1 MNMKSY
7 MARNDDF
14 EKKWYLI
21 DARGKPVGRLAS
33 RVVSILRGKYK
44 PQFAPHSDIGD
55 FVVIV
60 NAEKVSFSGRKW
72 EQKTYYRHSHYP
84 GGLKSETAEKLASEK
99 PDEILRKA
107 VWGMLPKNR
116 WQKKLIQ
123 RVKIYAGD
131 SHPHAA
137 QNPEVLEV

>member
-1 MNMKSY
+1 MKSY

-21 DARGKPVGRLAS
+21 DARGKPVGRLATK
-33 RVVSILRGKYK
+33 VVSILRGKDK
-44 PQFAPHSDIGD
+44 PQFAPHSDIRG
-55 FVVIV
+55 FRRYSQCRQSHALRQEVG
-60 NAEKVSFSGRKW
+60 AE
-72 EQKTYYRHSHYP
+72 TYYSHSHYP
-84 GGLKSETAEKLASEK
+84 GGLKSVTAQELAERK
-99 PDEILRKA
+99 PGEIIRKA

-123 RVKIYAGD
+123 RMKIYIGD
-131 SHPHAA
+131 KHPHTA

>member
-1 MNMKSY
+1 MKSY
-7 MARNDDF
+7 MPRNGDF

-21 DARGKPVGRLAS
+21 DAQGKPVGRLAS
-33 RVVSILRGKYK
+33 RVASILRGKGK
-44 PQFAPHSDIGD
+44 PEFAPHSDIGD

-60 NAEKVSFSGRKW
+60 NADKASFTGRKW
-72 EQKTYYRHSHYP
+72 EQKTYYSHSHYP
-84 GGLKSETAEKLASEK
+84 GALKSVTAEKLAEQK
-99 PDEILRKA
+99 PGEIIRKA

-123 RVKIYAGD
+123 RMKIYVGD
-131 SHPHAA
+131 KHPHMA

>member
-1 MNMKSY
+1 MKSY
-7 MARNDDF
+7 MARNEDF

-21 DARGKPVGRLAS
+21 DASGKRVGRLAS
-33 RVVSILRGKYK
+33 RVVSILRGKGK

-60 NAEKVSFSGRKW
+60 NADKAALTGRKW
-72 EQKTYYRHSHYP
+72 EEKTYYRHSHYP
-84 GGLKSETAEKLASEK
+84 GGLKSVTAAELEARK
-99 PDEILRKA
+99 PGEVIRKA

-116 WQKKLIQ
+116 WQKKLMG
-123 RVKIYAGD
+123 RVKVYAGD

-137 QNPEVLEV
+137 QNPEILEI

>member
-1 MNMKSY
+1 MKSY

-33 RVVSILRGKYK
+33 SVVSILRGKGK

-55 FVVIV
+55 FVVVV
-60 NAEKVSFSGRKW
+60 NADKATFSGRKW

-84 GGLKSETAEKLASEK
+84 GGLKSMTAEELAEK
-99 PDEILRKA
+99 EPGEIIRKA

-123 RVKIYAGD
+123 RVKIYVGD
-131 SHPHAA
+131 KHPHTA

>member
-1 MNMKSY
+1 MKSY

-21 DARGKPVGRLAS
+21 DAQGKPVGRLAT
-33 RVVSILRGKYK
+33 RVASILRGKGK

-60 NAEKVSFSGRKW
+60 NADKVTFSGRKW
-72 EQKTYYRHSHYP
+72 EQKTYYSQSHYP
-84 GGLKSETAEKLASEK
+84 GGLKSVTAEKLAEEK
-99 PDEILRKA
+99 PGEIIRKA
-107 VWGMLPKNR
+107 VWGMLPKNK

-123 RVKIYAGD
+123 RMKVYTGD
-131 SHPHAA
+131 KHPHVA
-137 QNPEVLEV
+137 QSPEVLEV

>member
-1 MNMKSY
+1 MKSY

-33 RVVSILRGKYK
+33 RVVSILRGKGK
-44 PQFAPHSDIGD
+44 PQFAPHCDIGD

-60 NAEKVSFSGRKW
+60 NAGKVSFSGRKW
-72 EQKTYYRHSHYP
+72 ERKTYYRHSHYP

-116 WQKKLIQ
+116 WQKKLIR

>member
-1 MNMKSY
+1 MKSY
-7 MARNDDF
+7 MPRNSDF

-21 DARGKPVGRLAS
+21 DAQGKPVGRLAS
-33 RVVSILRGKYK
+33 KVASILRGKGK

-60 NAEKVSFSGRKW
+60 NADKASLTGRKM

-84 GGLKSETAEKLASEK
+84 GGLKSVTAERLAEEK
-99 PDEILRKA
+99 PGEMIHKA

-116 WQKKLIQ
+116 LQKKLIQ
-123 RVKIYAGD
+123 RVKIYVGEK
-131 SHPHAA
+131 HPHAA

>member
-1 MNMKSY
+1 MKSY

-21 DARGKPVGRLAS
+21 DAQGKPVGRLAT
-33 RVVSILRGKYK
+33 RVVSILRGKGK

-60 NAEKVSFSGRKW
+60 NADKATFSGRKW
-72 EQKTYYRHSHYP
+72 EQKTYYSHSHYP
-84 GGLKSETAEKLASEK
+84 GGLKSIGAQELAEKK
-99 PDEILRKA
+99 PGEIIRKA

-123 RVKIYAGD
+123 RMKIYVGD
-131 SHPHAA
+131 THPHAA